1 MSRFRHVKQHLDV
14 THHARRSR
22 ISSKAAFTRQRTG
35 QAQSEHY
42 AHGHGHGQTFPR
54 TESAHAH
61 TGPAWLQRGRHAG
74 AQRAAGS
81 IQTTCH
87 TPATITCGKTSHT
100 CDRTHADVHHSHV
113 LQPAVTALIGL
124 TNRVASEAFLPTN
137 HHALPT
143 QPARSPKGPKP
154 RERGQAHA
162 P

>member
-1 MSRFRHVKQHLDV
+1 MHLHSTEKGEEVVADQV
-14 THHARRSR
+14 CLVGREHWKIAVGRCRTLSDCRTVGLSDCR
-22 ISSKAAFTRQRTG
+22 IVGGLSDTVGRYCRTV
-35 QAQSEHY
+35 
-42 AHGHGHGQTFPR
+42 
-54 TESAHAH
+54 
-61 TGPAWLQRGRHAG
+61 GPGL
-74 AQRAAGS
+74 S
-81 IQTTCH
+81 
-87 TPATITCGKTSHT
+87 
-100 CDRTHADVHHSHV
+100 RTHADVHHSHV

>member
-1 MSRFRHVKQHLDV
+1 MSPIDTPSSFMMSQLTPMLFRASGKQNMGSRPDPPQGLIKGVHDPRCDHSHTVAPNLYPGSVAGVGHFRLGRHVLP
-14 THHARRSR
+14 
-22 ISSKAAFTRQRTG
+22 
-35 QAQSEHY
+35 EHEPSY
-42 AHGHGHGQTFPR
+42 LGLTYLGT
-54 TESAHAH
+54 S
-61 TGPAWLQRGRHAG
+61 
-74 AQRAAGS
+74 
-81 IQTTCH
+81 
-87 TPATITCGKTSHT
+87 TSHT

-154 RERGQAHA
+154 RQRGQAHA